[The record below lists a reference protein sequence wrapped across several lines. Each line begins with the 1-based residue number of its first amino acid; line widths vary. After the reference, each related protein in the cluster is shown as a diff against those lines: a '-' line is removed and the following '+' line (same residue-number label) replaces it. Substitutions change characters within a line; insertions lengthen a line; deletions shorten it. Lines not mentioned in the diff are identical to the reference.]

1 MISDELKH
9 YIEGLIPDRQQEIL
23 QMEEDA
29 RVENVPIM
37 DLIGMEALLQIIRLH
52 KPKRILEIGTAIGY
66 SAIRMVQAA
75 PESRVVSIERD
86 SERFNQAIANISKL
100 GLQDS
105 IHVIEGDALEKISE
119 IEEEGPYDFIFIDAA
134 KGQYQRFFQEFENM
148 LVPGGVIVSD
158 NVLFRGFVAKG
169 NEEIETRRFRKLTDK
184 IRNYNEF
191 LIGQTRFDTTILPV
205 GDGMAISILKD
216 KVKE

>member
-1 MISDELKH
+1 MISDELKY

-37 DLIGMEALLQIIRLH
+37 DLIGMEALLQLIRLH

-86 SERFNQAIANISKL
+86 SERYNQAITNISKL
-100 GLQDS
+100 ELQNS
-105 IHVIEGDALEKISE
+105 IHVIEGDALEKISQ

-148 LVPGGVIVSD
+148 LLPGGVIVSD

-191 LIGQTRFDTTILPV
+191 LIRQTRFDTTILPV

>member
-1 MISDELKH
+1 MISEEMKL
-9 YIEGLIPDRQQEIL
+9 YLEGLIPDRQQEIL
-23 QMEEDA
+23 HMEQQAQEG
-29 RVENVPIM
+29 NVPIM
-37 DLIGMEALLQIIRLH
+37 DLIGMEALLQVIRLH

-66 SAIRMVQAA
+66 SAIRMVQAV
-75 PESRVVSIERD
+75 PDSRVITVERD
-86 SERFNQAIANISKL
+86 PERFSQAMDNTTGM

-119 IEEEGPYDFIFIDAA
+119 IEEAGPYDFIFIDAA

-158 NVLFRGFVAKG
+158 NVLFRGFVTKG
-169 NEEIETRRFRKLTDK
+169 NEEIKSRRFRKLTDK

-191 LIGQTRFDTTILPV
+191 LMDQSNFHTTILPV
-205 GDGMAISILKD
+205 GDGMAVSIMKD
-216 KVKE
+216 KEKK